1 MRINLFE
8 TSMDGHRPRYLREII
23 FGLKAHRKDCD
34 LRLCIF
40 DAERQTSGY
49 LEFLKPFE
57 DQFRV
62 CPLPNRT
69 LEGRFRSEITRL
81 RLLHDCV
88 VANPCDRLIIPYGDG
103 LVPMMGALPKWM
115 IRRIVPATT
124 QMESMLFR
132 PEWTYPS
139 VRWIEHYY
147 HRLRR
152 WGVCRWPGWRL
163 HLADFNA
170 WQRAVQKVDR
180 YSASVSL
187 VPEVFEDWTH
197 SGKKEALECLA
208 SLGFFSGLQ
217 KNLDW
222 RLPVISSPGSPSD
235 RKGTAE
241 LVEAFA
247 IQRELEGI
255 LLLWGRIPE
264 KVEQVLSRRGVSWR
278 DDPRIVVIEKY
289 IDEQAFRA
297 LFAITDLVVLPYQ
310 RHLGGVS
317 SLYLLSVIHRKKTI
331 CDNRAWLGWA
341 AEHYQHGLAIEC
353 SRPEE
358 IQRGVVRILSGNSI
372 PIASE
377 NAAAALRS
385 DCMQWEFRRCW
396 GCD

>member
-23 FGLKAHRKDCD
+23 CGLKAHRKDCD

-40 DAERQTSGY
+40 DHQRENPGY
-49 LEFLKPFE
+49 IEFLKPLE

-69 LEGRFRSEITRL
+69 LKGRFRSEMTRL

-88 VANPCDRLIIPYGDG
+88 VAHPCDRVIIPYGDG
-103 LVPMMGALPKWM
+103 LVPLMGALPKWL
-115 IRRIVPATT
+115 IRRIVPAAT
-124 QMESMLFR
+124 QMESMVFR

-139 VRWIEHYY
+139 VRWTEHYY
-147 HRLRR
+147 QRLRR

-163 HLADFNA
+163 HLSDFNA
-170 WQRAVQKVDR
+170 AQRADQKVDR

-264 KVEQVLSRRGVSWR
+264 KVEKVLSRRGVSWR
-278 DDPRIVVIEKY
+278 DDPRVVVIEKY

-331 CDNRAWLGWA
+331 RDNRAWLGWA
-341 AEHYQHGLAIEC
+341 AEHYQHGLAIES

-358 IQRGVVRILSGNSI
+358 IQRAFVRAMSEIAI
-372 PIASE
+372 PMASE

-385 DCMQWEFRRCW
+385 ECMHGQFRKCW
-396 GCD
+396 GRD

>member
-8 TSMDGHRPRYLREII
+8 TSMVGHRPRYLREITL
-23 FGLKAHRKDCD
+23 GLKANRKDCE

-40 DAERQTSGY
+40 GRDRETPGY
-49 LEFLKPFE
+49 IEFLGPLE
-57 DQFRV
+57 DLFRV

-69 LEGRFRSEITRL
+69 LKGRFRSEITRL
-81 RLLHDCV
+81 RLLHECV
-88 VANPCDRLIIPYGDG
+88 VANPCDRVIIPYGDG
-103 LVPMMGALPKWM
+103 LVPMMGVLPKWL
-115 IRRIVPATT
+115 IRKIVPAAT
-124 QMESMLFR
+124 QMESMVFR
-132 PEWTYPS
+132 TEWTYPS
-139 VRWIEHYY
+139 VRWAEHYY

-152 WGVCRWPGWRL
+152 WGVCRWPGRHL
-163 HLADFNA
+163 HLSDFNA
-170 WQRAVQKVDR
+170 WQRADRKLDR

-187 VPEVFEDWTH
+187 VPEVFEDWTQ
-197 SGKKEALECLA
+197 SGKKEALEWLK
-208 SLGFFSGLQ
+208 SLGFFAGLRVD
-217 KNLDW
+217 LDW
-222 RLPVISSPGSPSD
+222 GLPVISSPGSPSD

-241 LVEAFA
+241 LLEAFA
-247 IQRELEGI
+247 INRELEGT

-264 KVEQVLSRRGVSWR
+264 RVEQVLSRRGVSWR

-297 LFAITDLVVLPYQ
+297 LFSITDVVVLPYQ

-317 SLYLLSVIHRKKTI
+317 SLYMLGAIHRKKTI

-358 IQRGVVRILSGNSI
+358 MQRAFVRVLSGISI
-372 PIASE
+372 PMASE
-377 NAAAALRS
+377 KAAAALRS
-385 DCMQWEFRRCW
+385 ECMHGQFRKCW

>member
-1 MRINLFE
+1 LRINLFE
-8 TSMDGHRPRYLREII
+8 TSMDGHRPRYLREIL

-139 VRWIEHYY
+139 VRWTQRCY
-147 HRLRR
+147 HQLRR
-152 WGVCRWPGWRL
+152 WAVCRWPGWRL

-170 WQRAVQKVDR
+170 WQRAEQKLDR

-187 VPEVFEDWTH
+187 VPEVFEDWTL
-197 SGKKEALECLA
+197 SGRKEALESLA
-208 SLGFFSGLQ
+208 SMGYFSGLRED
-217 KNLDW
+217 LDW
-222 RLPVISSPGSPSD
+222 RHLVISSPGSPSD

-241 LVEAFA
+241 LIEAFA
-247 IQRELEGI
+247 IHRELEGI

-264 KVEQVLSRRGVSWR
+264 KVDQVLSRRGVSWR

-289 IDEQAFRA
+289 VDDHAFRA
-297 LFAITDLVVLPYQ
+297 LFSITDLVVLPYQ

-317 SLYLLSVIHRKKTI
+317 SLYLLGAIHRKKTI

-341 AEHYQHGLAIEC
+341 AEHYQHGLAIES

-358 IQRGVVRILSGNSI
+358 IQRAFVRVVSGISI
-372 PIASE
+372 PMASE
-377 NAAAALRS
+377 NTAEALRS
-385 DCMQWEFRRCW
+385 ECMHGQFRRCW